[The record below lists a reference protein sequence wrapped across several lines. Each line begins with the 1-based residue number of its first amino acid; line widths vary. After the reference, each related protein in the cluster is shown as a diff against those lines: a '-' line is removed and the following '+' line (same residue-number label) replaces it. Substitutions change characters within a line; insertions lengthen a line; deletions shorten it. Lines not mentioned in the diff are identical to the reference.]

1 MRTSEVS
8 AFNIGVV
15 KLGCVNR
22 RTLKIRISQVCSVK
36 VYGLNTLV

>member
-8 AFNIGVV
+8 AVNIGVV

-22 RTLKIRISQVCSVK
+22 RTSKIYISQVRSVE
-36 VYGLNTLV
+36 VYGLNA